1 MAHTFLKRCGCKEYD
16 LFLKNKGK
24 ACCYFNFYKR
34 ESVHNNVVSNINNE
48 TASNENDKND
58 FSKNINR
65 AFDNTCVNSYNNE
78 KRKDLILHKSFS
90 LLQNC
95 NVKETIDILNIY
107 IKLKNENIEFLK
119 NICLNLLMN
128 KEKIRHMEVLI
139 LLKKFS
145 VIKCKDYYLFCYFK
159 QILMDNMHV
168 LNFEELVDIYFCY
181 TNLNYFDYNF
191 FFLIEKRIFHNF
203 HKIDIKRLIMLI
215 QCFNKKRIISRNYM
229 TILLYS
235 ISKNMNNMNI
245 FQLCVLFSFFKKFH
259 INNTILI
266 STLIHRFNYQ
276 VTINE
281 APKYISMFHNFLSY
295 VKRKCVENYKVIE
308 ENKELLHMIQNGNEI
323 FINKK
328 NVGYENGQQI
338 LNNKLKE
345 ENNTMDNV
353 HDDSPTNLVL
363 FSKELKEIENNKY
376 VVQCDELDK
385 IREKT
390 NDIKYNR
397 YNMNILYIIQNS
409 VKNIEM
415 ITRKHIKNMN
425 VMSLCLLSCSISHI
439 NKNKYMLEQIA
450 ESLGKNSTKLCPSLV
465 SSFLL
470 SFSKCGHKH
479 GPLIYYSLDFFY
491 KYYNFFDMNN
501 IGLFCKALHLFC
513 IKENE
518 FIDKLNNY
526 MINNKNTNNNISNI
540 IYDNMSD
547 ENHDVVSINN
557 YIKND
562 DHVEKSIGSDGINNL
577 CYYIMKKLDNDMS
590 KLYYEDS
597 NDYCHKDLLNNEKEK
612 NNNYE
617 DVININKKIN
627 LLYKNERVYNN
638 QSYILILKGF
648 MNILYQTKEKSKRNM
663 IKNIMNSFVL
673 FFKDYIYYMNE
684 QDITLLLDI
693 QGKCDIKNISLHKL
707 IIDKLGKKMKKEN
720 VECLFY
726 KLNPTSVCII
736 LNNLYKD
743 ENKNISRYICSHI
756 EGSNLLNKNDYT
768 KDKRNNNLKNIIKNE
783 THYMKTQP
791 YIICPKNMKNKLYNA
806 IISSNKKIAS
816 TDNKRKKNISQDK
829 SNHNNNNNNNS
840 NNSNNSNN
848 CNNSNNN
855 HSNNNNKFFNDNKKN
870 NGDILFDKKDK
881 YEVILFYTMS
891 CYNYCN
897 NYIIKIILEEIKNKI
912 TCTYNE
918 KEICMFLTG
927 VCNYIAVK
935 KIQRF
940 EKHCMNE
947 EESINSINK
956 QICFYY
962 IHNIILKNNN
972 HLIRNYSKFS
982 IISLYILL
990 SKLDYFHYYGR
1001 NTESWFLNKLFF
1013 NYNQQYDDIIRKMND
1028 KRKKNFFFLYHF
1040 IKKKENITIKNIIN
1054 LLFSLILN
1062 GHMNHSFYNILLQ
1075 QMNFLIYDH
1084 LYNNI
1089 NKEKEKENYNYILQ
1103 DKKQLYYNQIHKE
1116 YYKDDHHIF
1125 KKIIQIVSLENIQ
1138 ILCIVYTYLYI
1149 YNILHKLNKNNLS
1162 LFLLFIQNCNYVNS
1176 FYISQHTTSK
1186 IHKEIND
1193 TIFSLIHKFILHQP
1207 LYEVMYKEKHII
1219 KIIEALKYYDD
1230 NKKEDKNSDIYF
1242 YVLPKKTFS
1251 FIFNFSKYFL
1261 TYIFLRKNENFLKS
1275 YLYPIKTL
1283 PFYNDESIYIHVSC
1297 NLFNKRL

>member
-557 YIKND
+557 YIKKD

-612 NNNYE
+612 NVDKKKIINNY
-617 DVININKKIN
+617 NKIKDHKYVN
-627 LLYKNERVYNN
+627 F
-638 QSYILILKGF
+638 SYIDYE
-648 MNILYQTKEKSKRNM
+648 NIKR
-663 IKNIMNSFVL
+663 KN
-673 FFKDYIYYMNE
+673 YY
-684 QDITLLLDI
+684 
-693 QGKCDIKNISLHKL
+693 K
-707 IIDKLGKKMKKEN
+707 
-720 VECLFY
+720 
-726 KLNPTSVCII
+726 
-736 LNNLYKD
+736 NNLY
-743 ENKNISRYICSHI
+743 NI
-756 EGSNLLNKNDYT
+756 
-768 KDKRNNNLKNIIKNE
+768 NNNIGSKYNIYINNIVYILEYYAFLLVNNINILKLLCNIFINSE
-783 THYMKTQP
+783 LN
-791 YIICPKNMKNKLYNA
+791 YILYSRIFYA
-806 IISSNKKIAS
+806 FYIL
-816 TDNKRKKNISQDK
+816 Q
-829 SNHNNNNNNNS
+829 
-840 NNSNNSNN
+840 
-848 CNNSNNN
+848 
-855 HSNNNNKFFNDNKKN
+855 FNDN
-870 NGDILFDKKDK
+870 
-881 YEVILFYTMS
+881 
-891 CYNYCN
+891 
-897 NYIIKIILEEIKNKI
+897 II
-912 TCTYNE
+912 
-918 KEICMFLTG
+918 
-927 VCNYIAVK
+927 
-935 KIQRF
+935 
-940 EKHCMNE
+940 
-947 EESINSINK
+947 
-956 QICFYY
+956 
-962 IHNIILKNNN
+962 
-972 HLIRNYSKFS
+972 
-982 IISLYILL
+982 
-990 SKLDYFHYYGR
+990 
-1001 NTESWFLNKLFF
+1001 
-1013 NYNQQYDDIIRKMND
+1013 
-1028 KRKKNFFFLYHF
+1028 
-1040 IKKKENITIKNIIN
+1040 
-1054 LLFSLILN
+1054 
-1062 GHMNHSFYNILLQ
+1062 
-1075 QMNFLIYDH
+1075 
-1084 LYNNI
+1084 
-1089 NKEKEKENYNYILQ
+1089 
-1103 DKKQLYYNQIHKE
+1103 
-1116 YYKDDHHIF
+1116 YK
-1125 KKIIQIVSLENIQ
+1125 
-1138 ILCIVYTYLYI
+1138 
-1149 YNILHKLNKNNLS
+1149 
-1162 LFLLFIQNCNYVNS
+1162 
-1176 FYISQHTTSK
+1176 
-1186 IHKEIND
+1186 
-1193 TIFSLIHKFILHQP
+1193 LIHKFILHQP